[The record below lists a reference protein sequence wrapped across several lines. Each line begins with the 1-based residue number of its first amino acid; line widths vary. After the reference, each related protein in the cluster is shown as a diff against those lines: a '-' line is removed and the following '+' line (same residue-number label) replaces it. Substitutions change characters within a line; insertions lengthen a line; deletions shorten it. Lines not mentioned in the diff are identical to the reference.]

1 MSNLLQMHRLL
12 TTFIESNKIWLIW
25 HCSVKLI
32 IDDCFGNSVVTT
44 VLQSCLQSIF
54 SPNDHSNSQSILLKS
69 QKQNYTRF
77 EKQLQTNAIEVVT
90 YESFNSDCNWNFTVV
105 SIVSSSCFFFTR
117 IVRWTILETIHVVYS

>member
-90 YESFNSDCNWNFTVV
+90 YESFRKQEFHSQLCKNVCTFRFWSWNFKK
-105 SIVSSSCFFFTR
+105 IIFFFKNALF
-117 IVRWTILETIHVVYS
+117 IAK